1 MNDERV
7 DAGTDRSAE
16 RPDDDTIEVAGGVA
30 AAGRRLINEDWA
42 ATIVGLVLLLLTL
55 AGVIGKGMV
64 P

>member
-7 DAGTDRSAE
+7 DSGTNSAAE
-16 RPDDDTIEVAGGVA
+16 PPDHDTIEVAGGMA

-42 ATIVGLVLLLLTL
+42 ATIVGLTLLLLTL